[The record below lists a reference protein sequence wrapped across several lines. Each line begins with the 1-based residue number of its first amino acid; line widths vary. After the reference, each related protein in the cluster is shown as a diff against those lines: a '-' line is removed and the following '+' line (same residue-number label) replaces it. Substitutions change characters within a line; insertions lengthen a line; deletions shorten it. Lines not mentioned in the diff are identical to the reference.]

1 MQERFK
7 EIDLD
12 DYRAKDKRAEAD
24 EAGEDFVMEGEVKE
38 KISKEQDVKE
48 MRADD
53 AEDKAENVRVN
64 EEVVE
69 ETRVKENERVELDE
83 KVEEIVNDASNGSN
97 HRLLDS
103 ITGLRFA
110 LICQTP

>member
-7 EIDLD
+7 EIGLD
-12 DYRAKDKRAEAD
+12 DYRAEDKRAKAD
-24 EAGEDFVMEGEVKE
+24 EAGEDFVVEGEVE
-38 KISKEQDVKE
+38 GKIVKEQDVEE

-64 EEVVE
+64 EEVVK

-83 KVEEIVNDASNGSN
+83 EVEEIVNDASNDSN
-97 HRLLDS
+97 HPLLNS

-110 LICQTP
+110 LNCQTP